1 MPATLRLFAALASLV
16 LGSTVGPVMN
26 PGQAPK
32 AGSRNGDQADT
43 TERARARHV
52 LNRLAFGPRP
62 GEVERVAATGVDRYI
77 EQQLHPERIEDRAA
91 ARYLARLEVLR
102 LSPAELAGVYTAELQ
117 ARLARQA
124 SSTPDSAPARGAR
137 RPPGAQDTMP
147 AGREQLAGP
156 RDPGA
161 ELPRGRRLAAEF
173 QQAAA
178 VRAVVSE
185 RQLLE
190 VMVDFWTNH
199 FNVFWAKGADRF
211 LLPDYIEHA
220 IRPNALGR
228 FEDLLIATAR
238 SPAMLFY
245 LDNVQSVAP
254 GSRPPALAR
263 LERARGVRGGR
274 PVANLRP
281 NPGGFARGLAPQ
293 QMDSLRER
301 IAQRL
306 PRGINENYARELL
319 ELHTLG
325 VDGGYTQE
333 DVIAVARI
341 LTGWSMSPPRQGNPR
356 FVFNDWAHDRGE
368 KVVLGR
374 TFPAGRGEEEGL
386 ELLRWLARQP
396 ATMRHV
402 TAKLCARFVADDP
415 PAGCIDAGVHAWE
428 RSRGDLREVLRA
440 IFRSP
445 DFWAPEHRN
454 NKVKTPLEFVASA
467 VRAVGGAPD
476 TTLALAQLVA
486 RLGQPLYLAQPPTGY
501 PETQESWVNAGALME
516 RLNVAMGIA
525 AGRAR
530 AVSVNLDDYLPIGLG
545 AAELAERAGGLVL
558 NGAASARTVEVIA
571 RQIADLPPEQARTM
585 AVALALG
592 SPEFQRQ

>member
-1 MPATLRLFAALASLV
+1 
-16 LGSTVGPVMN
+16 
-26 PGQAPK
+26 
-32 AGSRNGDQADT
+32 
-43 TERARARHV
+43 
-52 LNRLAFGPRP
+52 
-62 GEVERVAATGVDRYI
+62 
-77 EQQLHPERIEDRAA
+77 
-91 ARYLARLEVLR
+91 
-102 LSPAELAGVYTAELQ
+102 
-117 ARLARQA
+117 
-124 SSTPDSAPARGAR
+124 
-137 RPPGAQDTMP
+137 
-147 AGREQLAGP
+147 
-156 RDPGA
+156 
-161 ELPRGRRLAAEF
+161 LAAEF
-173 QQAAA
+173 QQAAVA
-178 VRAVVSE
+178 RAVLSD

-199 FNVFWAKGADRF
+199 FNVFWGKAADRF
-211 LLPDYIEHA
+211 LLPDYIEHT
-220 IRPNALGR
+220 IRPHALGR
-228 FEDLLIATAR
+228 FEDLLIATAK
-238 SPAMLFY
+238 SPAMLVY

-263 LERARGVRGGR
+263 LERPGGGR
-274 PVANLRP
+274 LGRRTPAFP
-281 NPGGFARGLAPQ
+281 PSAGGIARGLTPSQ
-293 QMDSLRER
+293 RDSLRAR
-301 IAQRL
+301 VAQRL

-325 VDGGYTQE
+325 VNGGYTQE

-341 LTGWSMSPPRQGNPR
+341 LTGWSMSPPRQGTPH

-368 KVVLGR
+368 KVVMGR
-374 TFPAGRGEEEGL
+374 TFPAGRGEDEGV

-402 TAKLCARFVADDP
+402 TGKLCARFVADDP

-428 RSRGDLREVLRA
+428 RSQGDMREVLQA

-476 TTLALAQLVA
+476 STLALAQLVA

-530 AVSVNLDDYLPIGLG
+530 GVAVNLDDYLPLGLG
-545 AAELAERAGGLVL
+545 AEELAERAAGLVL
-558 NGAASARTVEVIA
+558 NGAAGVHTREVIA
-571 RQIADLPPEQARTM
+571 RQVAGLAPEQARTM

-592 SPEFQRQ
+592 SLEFQRQ